1 MNIYVS
7 YAVTDDCKNLAESY
21 GEICVQCN
29 KCGRFDKEE
38 EESEVESDR
47 SKM

>member
-29 KCGRFDKEE
+29 KCGRFDKFDKGE
-38 EESEVESDR
+38 EESEEV
-47 SKM
+47 

>member
-1 MNIYVS
+1 MLNIYVS

-29 KCGRFDKEE
+29 KCGRFDKKKEDEE
-38 EESEVESDR
+38 NEVEE
-47 SKM
+47 